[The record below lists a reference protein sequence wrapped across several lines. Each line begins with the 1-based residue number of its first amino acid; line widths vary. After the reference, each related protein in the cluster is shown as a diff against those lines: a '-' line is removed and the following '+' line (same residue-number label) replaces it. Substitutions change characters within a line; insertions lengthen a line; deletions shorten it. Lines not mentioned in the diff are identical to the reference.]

1 MERFLRMFFDQIPPK
16 RTAMGHRA
24 EHWNVDRWI
33 QEVRVKVVSQGD
45 ACKVVL
51 VDKES
56 DELFAVAPIPP
67 GISIDVVVEPVL
79 DSSRYYVLRVEDTCD
94 GRTRHAFLGIG
105 FRHRPHSSDFSAAMY
120 EHRRFL
126 QKKAEAEKMAEAWEV
141 QEQRSPVDY
150 SIHGSITVNVSNTT
164 VSTRKLSDT
173 KTTGL
178 FVGRGG
184 IMDIP
189 PPPRSTS
196 APTPAAEATE
206 GEDLDFGDFVSS

>member
-1 MERFLRMFFDQIPPK
+1 MADEAHDLQPGG
-16 RTAMGHRA
+16 MGPSSEKEVA
-24 EHWNVDRWI
+24 EAIMSEQVTF
-33 QEVRVKVVSQGD
+33 S
-45 ACKVVL
+45 C
-51 VDKES
+51 
-56 DELFAVAPIPP
+56 DECYVYKQ
-67 GISIDVVVEPVL
+67 SI
-79 DSSRYYVLRVEDTCD
+79 YVLRVEDTSD

-141 QEQRSPVDY
+141 QETALSGGLQHPWFHHREREQH
-150 SIHGSITVNVSNTT
+150 HGVHAEAV
-164 VSTRKLSDT
+164 RHQDD
-173 KTTGL
+173 GL